1 MDQLFS
7 IVFLTEMT
15 LKILVF
21 GFILHPGSYLRN
33 SWNVLD
39 GIISV
44 MGMMS
49 AFGDGAFKFM
59 KVLRVV
65 RALRPL
71 RVVRRH
77 PNLRVAVLGLIS
89 AIPAIISVM
98 PLLMFWYAMW
108 AMLGVSTFKGMMY
121 SCYNPND
128 QTFVGVAESQ
138 GGPHDRRAEGMEANS
153 INDFQVEPNAARPGT
168 RNPLS
173 QEII

>member
-1 MDQLFS
+1 M
-7 IVFLTEMT
+7 I

-39 GIISV
+39 CIISV

-77 PNLRVAVLGLIS
+77 PNLRVAVLGLHWGGTGWEGWGGS
-89 AIPAIISVM
+89 
-98 PLLMFWYAMW
+98 
-108 AMLGVSTFKGMMY
+108 GVERFGR
-121 SCYNPND
+121 
-128 QTFVGVAESQ
+128 F
-138 GGPHDRRAEGMEANS
+138 NS
-153 INDFQVEPNAARPGT
+153 I
-168 RNPLS
+168 
-173 QEII
+173 